1 MSNLDILEHV
11 HLLSASLAIL
21 SLAIDTL
28 SIKPHLLSG
37 HFAINSQLQSTILLS
52 IIICYQIFA
61 LLSIITLTS
70 FFLKIRKKMEK
81 FLKIWN
87 SSVSGKLCVG
97 MESARFVPFFPGI
110 YHMITC
116 LWVFIWTT
124 LFVFSKMIEWKF
136 KLNIIYCIINVNPF
150 SFYKL
155 ILFEQP
161 YKNWFRNIN

>member
-1 MSNLDILEHV
+1 MDDIFLLTLFPATWKFGFSSKVKLLGSLHLSNLDILEHV

-70 FFLKIRKKMEK
+70 FFSKNPQKMEK

-116 LWVFIWTT
+116 LWVFI
-124 LFVFSKMIEWKF
+124 
-136 KLNIIYCIINVNPF
+136 
-150 SFYKL
+150 
-155 ILFEQP
+155 
-161 YKNWFRNIN
+161 